1 MFRTRIRSPSDIDS
15 QRDSVSAVPREEVK
29 GDNKPQHFEDKYA
42 SKPWISGKELKSTA
56 MAPWSFFRKI
66 QVLLMV
72 LAALFGFQLIIG
84 IMFSLGPNKTLDSAP
99 SPRILASTTPSTLSA
114 PLDNTTEWYFEE
126 YDVWVNCPEQEFAKE
141 AKSALRRAKSKS
153 CRSQIANVT
162 CLAARAQ
169 LFPKNLKNRCVQSI
183 DSRVVGNHL
192 GCYKDSFSKRI
203 LNGGMTSFKTHLGK
217 QKCLMLCTES
227 GYLYAGLQYGVEC
240 FCGSERP
247 NDADRFEPE
256 KSKCNY
262 PCAGNTKEKCG
273 GYLAMDV
280 YQTGLI
286 PLKPAPATQEIAKA
300 LETPVRVV
308 YLLTLSGRAVRQVRR
323 LIRRLYHVDNY
334 FLIHVDSRQEYL
346 YRELLPLESQFPNI
360 RLVPD
365 RMATIWG
372 GSSLLQMLL
381 HCMKVLLTLD
391 WDWSFVM
398 NLSESDYPIKDPQEL
413 VHFLTINRGRNF
425 VKSHGRDAPTFIKK
439 QGMDKTF
446 VECDNHMYRIGSR
459 QIPMGIQIDGG
470 SDWICLY
477 RDFVEYLIHGTDDTL
492 DGLKRFFNF
501 ALLPAEAFFHIVLK
515 NTEFCSTI
523 LNNNLHLTNWNRKQG
538 CKCQHKAVVDWCGCS
553 PNDFKPSDW
562 NRLLGAEKRPLYF
575 GRKFEAV
582 INQRILFELDQYIY
596 GSDFQANLTNV
607 HCYWQNVYHYQDM
620 SPSPNL
626 EYLSVASTVI
636 QEFLRQQ
643 SPKRTFDKILEITS
657 YQTND
662 QLQGIL
668 VLFLT
673 SEPSEALFEVMI
685 VPTLQRQTLLLEE
698 LNVDMRVGSEY
709 DKKEQVF
716 RNLFEVMGPESEPH
730 LLYQSDA
737 SNLTLAVTFAW
748 FDPNGT
754 LSAVTTKKFNNA
766 TSPLDAISC
775 GLSRPIHPG
784 IWTVQAIVDGQMIA
798 EIMFPIFPILPSLI
812 PDQKQ
817 WQELHQGSNLSQDI
831 ATFDIEPRYAVL
843 PHTHPSL
850 SHPRFSAQLLNSDP
864 DVKSFISNLA
874 SSFFNIKSMCAI
886 SQDQITVQIPLCHG
900 QPWSSFSQDPKSKIT
915 DVNPDTGLLS

>member
-1 MFRTRIRSPSDIDS
+1 MFRTRIRSPRGINI
-15 QRDSVSAVPREEVK
+15 QTNPTSVPNEEVR
-29 GDNKPQHFEDKYA
+29 GMNHQEDQYA
-42 SKPWISGKELKSTA
+42 RKVRKAGMELKPNPMGSWT
-56 MAPWSFFRKI
+56 FGKKI
-66 QVLLMV
+66 QLIFLVLI
-72 LAALFGFQLIIG
+72 ALFGFQLMVG
-84 IMFSLGPNKTLDSAP
+84 ILFSSWENKIAANAP
-99 SPRILASTTPSTLSA
+99 STGVPASSKTTTVSPAIS
-114 PLDNTTEWYFEE
+114 DNNTEWYFEE
-126 YDVWVNCPEQEFAKE
+126 YDVWVNCPQEEFGKD
-141 AKSALRRAKSKS
+141 AKSALLRAKSKS

-162 CLAARAQ
+162 CLAARSQ
-169 LFPKNLKNRCVQSI
+169 LFPTYLRNQCAQST
-183 DSRVVGNHL
+183 DSRVVGTHL
-192 GCYKDSFSKRI
+192 GCYKDSFSSRI
-203 LNGGMTSFKTHLGK
+203 LNGGMTTYKTMLGK

-227 GYLYAGLQYGVEC
+227 GYLYAGLQYGSEC

-247 NDADRFEPE
+247 NDGDRFPPE

-262 PCAGNTKEKCG
+262 PCAGNPKENCG

-286 PLKPAPATQEIAKA
+286 PLRPAPATQEIKKA

-334 FLIHVDSRQEYL
+334 FLIHVDSRQDYL
-346 YRELLPLESQFPNI
+346 YRELLPLESQFRNI
-360 RLVPD
+360 RLVQD

-381 HCMKVLLTLD
+381 HCMKHLLTLD

-470 SDWICLY
+470 SDWVCLH
-477 RDFVEYLIHGTDDTL
+477 RDFVQYLTHGSDETL
-492 DGLKRFFNF
+492 EGLKRFFNF

-575 GRKFEAV
+575 GRKFEPV
-582 INQRILFELDQYIY
+582 INQEILFQVDQWIY
-596 GSDFQANLTNV
+596 GDDFQVNLTSV
-607 HCYWQNVYHYQDM
+607 HSFWQNIFHHQDT
-620 SPSPNL
+620 SPAPKI
-626 EYLSVASTVI
+626 EYLSVASSLI
-636 QEFLRQQ
+636 QDFLDQQ
-643 SPKRTFDKILEITS
+643 SPKIGFDKVLEITS
-657 YQTND
+657 YQNND
-662 QLQGIL
+662 RLQGIL
-668 VLFLT
+668 VLFLS
-673 SEPSEALFEVMI
+673 SEPSVAAFEVLI
-685 VPTLQRQTLLLEE
+685 KLSFQRKTVQLQDF
-698 LNVDMRVGSEY
+698 NIDIRVGSEY

-716 RNLFEVMGPESEPH
+716 RNLFEVMEPESDPH
-730 LLYQSDA
+730 LMYQSDPFN
-737 SNLTLAVTFAW
+737 STHVITFAW
-748 FDPNGT
+748 FDPKGT
-754 LSAVTTKKFNNA
+754 LSAVSDKRFYNA
-766 TSPLDAISC
+766 SSVLDAIPS
-775 GLSRPIHPG
+775 GLSRPLHPG
-784 IWTVQAIVDGQMIA
+784 MWTVQAIVNGQMKA
-798 EIMFPIFPILPSLI
+798 EIQFPIFPILPSLI

-817 WQELHQGSNLSQDI
+817 WEKLHEGSVSPKDI
-831 ATFDIEPRYAVL
+831 STFEIEPKFVAL
-843 PHTHPSL
+843 SKAHPSL
-850 SHPRFSAQLLNSDP
+850 SHPRFSPKLSNSDA
-864 DVKSFISNLA
+864 DVQAYINDLASAFFTVKSI
-874 SSFFNIKSMCAI
+874 CAV
-886 SQDQITVQIPLCHG
+886 SLDQTTVQSPLCHD
-900 QPWSSFSQDPKSKIT
+900 QPWSSFSPDPKSKIT
-915 DVNPDTGLLS
+915 EINPDTGLLS